1 MDLQE
6 STKFE
11 SLGVELLS
19 ISPDHPDSWRDVQIE
34 YGLETPLLSDTRNG
48 TASRYGVM
56 RWRVPPMAPI
66 ETAEPG
72 HTFVLVDERGRV
84 AWVRDY
90 GAQENGGLMYVPPD
104 DLLPPIRRALTDA

>member
-1 MDLQE
+1 VDLQE
-6 STKFE
+6 SSRFE

-19 ISPDHPDSWRDVQIE
+19 ISPDHSDSWLQIQME
-34 YGLETPLLSDTRNG
+34 YGVETPLLSDARNG
-48 TASRYGVM
+48 IASRYGVM
-56 RWRVPPMAPI
+56 RWRIPPTAPI

-90 GAQENGGLMYVPPD
+90 GAQENGGLMYVPPE
-104 DLLPPIRRALTDA
+104 DLLPPIQRALADA